1 MGLTSRLKQQIEL
14 FFLRRWDKRGRY
26 PMWALRFFPYLHW
39 CSGMDDMLVDDPAD
53 CFCDLIP
60 EEVKVEARKS
70 WHDRANIPVEKDK
83 YHGL

>member
-1 MGLTSRLKQQIEL
+1 
-14 FFLRRWDKRGRY
+14 
-26 PMWALRFFPYLHW
+26 
-39 CSGMDDMLVDDPAD
+39 MDDMLVDDPAD